1 MPEFTKGMWWVAP
14 PIFDGD
20 AIFAPPSEKGRRNEV
35 VAMGIVNNA
44 DARLIAK
51 APIMYHL
58 LEDFVNLDIETDN
71 IKYQVL
77 QTVAA
82 EVLNN
87 INRKDNGHDEQPSK
101 QG

>member
-1 MPEFTKGMWWVAP
+1 MPDFTKGKWWVAP

-20 AIFAPPSEKGRRNEV
+20 AIFAPPNVEGRLGEV
-35 VAMGIVNNA
+35 VAMGIMNNA

-51 APIMYHL
+51 APVMYEL
-58 LEDFVNLDIETDN
+58 LKDFVNLDVATNN
-71 IKYQVL
+71 IRYQVL

-87 INRKDNGHDEQPSK
+87 INRKDTGHEQ
-101 QG
+101 

>member
-1 MPEFTKGMWWVAP
+1 MPEFTKGKWWIAP

-20 AIFAPPSEKGRRNEV
+20 AIFAPPSVEGRFGEV
-35 VAMGIVNNA
+35 VAMGITNNA

-51 APIMYHL
+51 APVMYEL
-58 LEDFVNLDIETDN
+58 LKDFVNLDVATNN

-87 INRKDNGHDEQPSK
+87 IDRKYTGHEQ
-101 QG
+101 